1 MTEIPITGEATGAAR
16 AMSLLQSAE
25 KRREER
31 EKNLFLDI
39 PSWDGD
45 LIGEYG
51 IIPKPELKEMGERQ
65 LRTLRHQNGAQDRTR
80 FDIELIVRSCVG
92 LYALDPDTGDRVSL
106 DDEIGNVGYGRIA
119 QLMGKGELIT
129 DSTQA
134 VLWLMGTRDHA
145 NNTWVEN
152 TMAVTTHARAISRW
166 MSDPSKRSFNL
177 EELLGEL

>member
-1 MTEIPITGEATGAAR
+1 MTEIHVPGEATGDAR
-16 AMSLLQSAE
+16 AMSLLQAAT

-45 LIGEYG
+45 LIGEYA
-51 IIPKPELKEMGERQ
+51 IIPKQELKDMGERQ
-65 LRTLRHQNGAQDRTR
+65 LRAMRHQNGTQDRVR
-80 FDIELIVRSCVG
+80 FDIELIVRSCAG
-92 LYALDPDTGDRVSL
+92 LYALDPDTGDKVSL

-119 QLMGKGELIT
+119 KLMGKDDLIK

-134 VLWLMGTRDHA
+134 VLWLMGSRDHT
-145 NNTWVEN
+145 NDTWVEN

-166 MSDPSKRSFNL
+166 MSDPSKRTFNL